1 MEGVLSMKKKVLL
14 TIMIALSVA
23 IAGCGSKGKT
33 TESQKEVTIKDTDNK
48 KAENQKKNL
57 EKTTEKS
64 EKSDS
69 KEETIVKEDEKAA
82 SQQSTDSNSSDTNN
96 SSNGNTTSNN
106 GSGNTAGNSNSGSTS
121 ENYTGNGSS
130 SSSGSTSSGGSSSG
144 SSSNSSNGNS
154 TPASTPIPEPAQPA
168 HTHTWVH
175 VDATG
180 HNETVTI
187 QAAWDE
193 EIPVYEN
200 VAYSICNVCGADITG
215 NTTEHTRNHA
225 LAYEGGGYHTEWK
238 YEQTGTQIVHHDAIT
253 EQRWVQDSPAYDVCS
268 GCGTTK

>member
-1 MEGVLSMKKKVLL
+1 MKKKVIL
-14 TIMIALSVA
+14 TIIVALSVA
-23 IAGCGSKGKT
+23 IAGCGSK
-33 TESQKEVTIKDTDNK
+33 ESNIVENQKEVTIKDTDNN

-57 EKTTEKS
+57 EKDTEKS

-121 ENYTGNGSS
+121 GNYTGNGSS

-154 TPASTPIPEPAQPA
+154 TPAPA

-193 EIPVYEN
+193 EVPVYEN
-200 VAYSICNVCGADITG
+200 VEHTICNVCGEELTIDNYISHGKA
-215 NTTEHTRNHA
+215 HA
-225 LAYEGGGYHTEWK
+225 LAGEGSGYHSEWR
-238 YEQTGTQIVHHDAIT
+238 YEQTGTQTVHHDAVT
-253 EQRWVQDSPAYDVCS
+253 ENRWVEDTPAYDVCS
-268 GCGTTK
+268 GCGLTK

>member
-1 MEGVLSMKKKVLL
+1 MKKKVIL
-14 TIMIALSVA
+14 TIIVALSVA
-23 IAGCGSKGKT
+23 IAGCGSKDSNKA
-33 TESQKEVTIKDTDNK
+33 ENQKEVTIKDTDNN

-57 EKTTEKS
+57 EKDTEKS

-121 ENYTGNGSS
+121 GNYTGNGSS

-193 EIPVYEN
+193 EVPVYEN
-200 VAYSICNVCGADITG
+200 VEHSICNQCGTDITG
-215 NTTEHTRNHA
+215 FAAEHIADGIMTGTCW
-225 LAYEGGGYHTEWK
+225 AYHSEWK
-238 YEQTGTQIVHHDAIT
+238 YEQTGTQIVHHDAVT
-253 EQRWVQDSPAYDVCS
+253 ENRWVQDSPAYDVCS

>member
-1 MEGVLSMKKKVLL
+1 MKKKVIL
-14 TIMIALSVA
+14 TIIVALSVA
-23 IAGCGSKGKT
+23 IAGCGSKDSNKA
-33 TESQKEVTIKDTDNK
+33 ENQKEVTIKDTDNN

-57 EKTTEKS
+57 EKDTEKS

-193 EIPVYEN
+193 EVPVYGN
-200 VAYSICNVCGADITG
+200 VEHTICNVCGEELTIDNYISHGKA
-215 NTTEHTRNHA
+215 HA
-225 LAYEGGGYHTEWK
+225 LAGEGSGYHSEWK
-238 YEQTGTQIVHHDAIT
+238 YEQTGTQIVHHDAVT
-253 EQRWVQDSPAYDVCS
+253 ENRWVQDSPAYDVCS
-268 GCGTTK
+268 SCGATR